1 MKSGLTL
8 VLIFTGLIAAGAM
21 AVNTVHST
29 SPAVCQAAAVSPA
42 APGTLV
48 SASPRDLYPCDP
60 TPGILLNCKANHGH
74 FSTSCCC
81 CITH

>member
-1 MKSGLTL
+1 MTL
-8 VLIFTGLIAAGAM
+8 VLIFSGLIAAGAI
-21 AVNTVHST
+21 AADSYHAPTAAS
-29 SPAVCQAAAVSPA
+29 VCQAPAVSQA
-42 APGTLV
+42 APGGLV
-48 SASPRDLYPCDP
+48 SASPRDLNPCDP